1 MNKTKQYV
9 QSLYND
15 ESNPLIASMEQY
27 AIENNVPIMEKDG
40 IEYLKQLIR
49 IHQSNNIIEIGSAI
63 GYSAIQMASSM
74 PDVQVYTVERDE
86 RRYETAKQYIQKAN
100 LEDRIH
106 IDLDDALNWI
116 DYRFTTERFDLA
128 FIDAAKGEYINYV
141 EKITPLLSKGS
152 LLVVD
157 NVLFKGYV
165 SKEKQ
170 DNKRFVKIGE
180 KIASFNE
187 WLLDHPQYQTTII
200 ETGDGI
206 AIALKTN

>member
-49 IHQSNNIIEIGSAI
+49 IQQPKKIIEIGSAI
-63 GYSAIQMASSM
+63 GYSAIQMANSI

-86 RRYETAKQYIQKAN
+86 IRYEIAKQYIQEAN
-100 LEDRIH
+100 LEGRIH

-116 DYRFTTERFDLA
+116 DHRFTTERFDLA

-141 EKITPLLSKGS
+141 EKITPLLPKGS

-187 WLLDHPQYQTTII
+187 WLLNHPQYQTTII